1 MPVARLAMFV
11 AFYPPDK
18 RRRDICNYE
27 KQLTDALVACGCIID
42 DELLDF
48 VWLVRR
54 PVTKG
59 GKAVVVLVEN
69 EQVGEILNKYQEFV

>member
-1 MPVARLAMFV
+1 
-11 AFYPPDK
+11 
-18 RRRDICNYE
+18 
-27 KQLTDALVACGCIID
+27 
-42 DELLDF
+42 
-48 VWLVRR
+48 VRR